1 MSGKV
6 RSRNYSVE
14 MKALWS
20 CKLRDFYLHIC
31 GLENISLCHFWLK
44 DVQVLLNEKKTL
56 PCSQSQLTSVRLM
69 HYTLL
74 STHFEAEV
82 PTVSIVL
89 FFPTLARWML
99 PGEDRWLGE
108 ARFHSTWCDQNLT
121 MSSKKFFVLLLIL
134 YQQSFCIFVLRD
146 FNTDCYYRNF
156 QYPLQNIS
164 PSTEK
169 HGRPSLL
176 FLGER

>member
-31 GLENISLCHFWLK
+31 GLENISLCHFRLK
-44 DVQVLLNEKKTL
+44 DVQVLLNQKKIL
-56 PCSQSQLTSVRLM
+56 PCSQSQLISILLI

-74 STHFEAEV
+74 LIHFEAEV
-82 PTVSIVL
+82 PTVSIIL
-89 FFPTLARWML
+89 FFPTLTCWML
-99 PGEDRWLGE
+99 PGEDRQLGE
-108 ARFHSTWCDQNLT
+108 ERFHSTWYIQNLT

-134 YQQSFCIFVLRD
+134 YQQSFCIWVLRD
-146 FNTDCYYRNF
+146 FNTDCYYRGF
-156 QYPLQNIS
+156 QCPLQNIS

-169 HGRPSLL
+169 HGRPSLF
-176 FLGER
+176 FLGEK

>member
-20 CKLRDFYLHIC
+20 CKHRDFYLHIC
-31 GLENISLCHFWLK
+31 GVENISLCHFWLK
-44 DVQVLLNEKKTL
+44 DVQVLLNQKKIL
-56 PCSQSQLTSVRLM
+56 PCSQNQLTSILLK

-74 STHFEAEV
+74 SIHFEAED
-82 PTVSIVL
+82 PTVSIIL
-89 FFPTLARWML
+89 FFPTLTCWM
-99 PGEDRWLGE
+99 PQERTDGWEKRGFTALGMIKI
-108 ARFHSTWCDQNLT
+108 SL
-121 MSSKKFFVLLLIL
+121 SSKKFFVLLLIL
-134 YQQSFCIFVLRD
+134 DQQSFCIFVPRD